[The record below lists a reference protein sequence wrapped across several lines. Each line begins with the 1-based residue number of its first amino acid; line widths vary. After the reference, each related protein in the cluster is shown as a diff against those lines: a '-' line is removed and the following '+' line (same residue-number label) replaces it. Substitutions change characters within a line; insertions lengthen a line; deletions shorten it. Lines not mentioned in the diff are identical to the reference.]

1 MRHDFDRD
9 DKADC
14 NGDGIMS
21 YKPRPDEEDL
31 IEKAWSEC
39 SIRDLKEWF
48 TQQGFD
54 CKTMEYGKNFFWL
67 VGDEF
72 PLALIFRALSHS
84 RFDHPLLEMWLPC

>member
-1 MRHDFDRD
+1 MRHDFDRH

-21 YKPRPDEEDL
+21 YKPRLGEEDL

-48 TQQGFD
+48 IQKGFD
-54 CKTMEYGKNFFWL
+54 CKTMEYGKVDKNIFYEEGWGSICL
-67 VGDEF
+67 N
-72 PLALIFRALSHS
+72 PLS
-84 RFDHPLLEMWLPC
+84 LEP

>member
-21 YKPRPDEEDL
+21 YKPRSDEEDL

-54 CKTMEYGKNFFWL
+54 CKTMEYGKVTGEYVNRFFYL
-67 VGDEF
+67 MTLG
-72 PLALIFRALSHS
+72 AL
-84 RFDHPLLEMWLPC
+84 